1 MAQYT
6 YYNKGCHMK
15 INKII
20 NNNVISVTQ
29 NNQECVVMG
38 KGIGFQKHE
47 GDIVEESKIEKIFNL
62 SNQDL
67 SDRFKT
73 LLIEVP
79 IEIVKAVEKIIEVS
93 KVEYNKQL
101 SDTIYVALTD
111 HINFAIERQQ
121 EGMAIKNGLLWEIKK
136 FYPTEY
142 EIGIRALDWINKIV
156 GIKLPIDEAGFI
168 AIHLLN
174 AEHNNVADYNQVTEM
189 VQNLLSLVKY
199 HFRLEFDE
207 DSLTYFRFITHL
219 KFLAQRILANK
230 PLNTD
235 EIELYEIVKAKYKDA
250 FKCVKKIETFLLKK
264 YHYEMTQDEA
274 LYLTIHIQRLISR
287 NESVDN

>member
-1 MAQYT
+1 
-6 YYNKGCHMK
+6 MK
-15 INKII
+15 IDKII

-29 NNQECVVMG
+29 NNQEHVVMG
-38 KGIGFQKHE
+38 KGIGFQKQE
-47 GDIVEESKIEKIFNL
+47 GDIVEESKIDKIFDL
-62 SNQDL
+62 SSQEI

-79 IEIVKAVEKIIEVS
+79 IEVVQAVEKIIEVA
-93 KVEYNKQL
+93 KIEYNKDL

-142 EIGIRALDWINKIV
+142 EIGVRALDWIDKIV
-156 GIKLPIDEAGFI
+156 GVKLPIDEAAFV

-174 AEHNNVADYNQVTEM
+174 AEHDNLADYNQVTEM
-189 VQNLLSLVKY
+189 VQNILSLVKY
-199 HFRLEFDE
+199 HFRLDFDE
-207 DSLTYFRFITHL
+207 ESLTYFRFVTHL
-219 KFLAQRILANK
+219 KFLAQRIFSDN
-230 PLNTD
+230 PLVTS
-235 EIELYEIVKAKYKDA
+235 EIELYDIVKEKYKTA
-250 FKCVKKIETFLLKK
+250 FKCVKKIEVFLLKK
-264 YHYEMTQDEA
+264 YQYEMTRDEA

>member
-1 MAQYT
+1 
-6 YYNKGCHMK
+6 MK

-29 NNQECVVMG
+29 NNQERVVMG
-38 KGIGFQKHE
+38 KGIGFQKEE
-47 GDIVEESKIEKIFNL
+47 GDIVEESKIDKIFDLN
-62 SNQDL
+62 NQEI

-79 IEIVKAVEKIIEVS
+79 IEIVQAVEKIIEVA
-93 KVEYNKQL
+93 KIEYHKEL

-142 EIGIRALDWINKIV
+142 EIGMRGLDWIEEIA
-156 GIKLPIDEAGFI
+156 GAKLPEDEAGFI

-174 AEHNNVADYNQVTEM
+174 AEHNNLADYNHVTEM
-189 VQNLLSLVKY
+189 VQNILSLVKY
-199 HFRLEFDE
+199 HFRLDFDE
-207 DSLTYFRFITHL
+207 ESLTYFRFVTHL
-219 KFLAQRILANK
+219 KFLAQRILSTN
-230 PLNTD
+230 PLNTS
-235 EIELYEIVKAKYKDA
+235 EIELYDIVKEKYKDA
-250 FKCVKKIETFLLKK
+250 FKCVKKIEVFLMKK
-264 YHYEMTQDEA
+264 YQYEMTKDEA

-287 NESVDN
+287 NESVNN

>member
-1 MAQYT
+1 
-6 YYNKGCHMK
+6 MK

-20 NNNVISVTQ
+20 NNNVISVIQ
-29 NNQECVVMG
+29 NNHERVVMG
-38 KGIGFQKHE
+38 KGIGFQKQE

-62 SNQDL
+62 SNEEI
-67 SDRFKT
+67 SERFKT

-79 IEIVKAVEKIIEVS
+79 IEVVQAVEKIIEVA
-93 KVEYNKQL
+93 KVKYHKDL

-136 FYPTEY
+136 FYPSEY
-142 EIGIRALDWINKIV
+142 EIGMRALDWIYEIV
-156 GIKLPIDEAGFI
+156 GVTLPVDEAAFI

-174 AEHNNVADYNQVTEM
+174 AEHNNFADFNQVTEM
-189 VQNLLSLVKY
+189 VQNILSLVKY
-199 HFRLEFDE
+199 HFRLDFDE
-207 DSLTYFRFITHL
+207 ESLTYFRFVTHL
-219 KFLAQRILANK
+219 KFLAQRIISEH
-230 PLNTD
+230 PLDTS
-235 EIELYEIVKAKYKDA
+235 EIELYDIVKEKYKDA
-250 FKCVKKIETFLLKK
+250 FKCVKKIENFLLKK
-264 YHYEMTQDEA
+264 YQYDMTHDEA

>member
-1 MAQYT
+1 
-6 YYNKGCHMK
+6 MK

-29 NNQECVVMG
+29 NNHERVVMG
-38 KGIGFQKHE
+38 KGIGFQKQE

-62 SNQDL
+62 SNEEI
-67 SDRFKT
+67 SERFKT

-79 IEIVKAVEKIIEVS
+79 IEVVQAVEKIIEVA
-93 KVEYNKQL
+93 KVKYHKDL

-136 FYPTEY
+136 FYPSEY
-142 EIGIRALDWINKIV
+142 EIGMRALDWIYEIV
-156 GIKLPIDEAGFI
+156 GVTLPVDEAAFI

-174 AEHNNVADYNQVTEM
+174 AEHNNFADFNQVTEM
-189 VQNLLSLVKY
+189 VQNILSLVKY
-199 HFRLEFDE
+199 HFRLDFDE
-207 DSLTYFRFITHL
+207 ESLTYFRFVTHL
-219 KFLAQRILANK
+219 KFLAQRIISEH
-230 PLNTD
+230 PLDTS
-235 EIELYEIVKAKYKDA
+235 EVELYDIVKEKYKDA
-250 FKCVKKIETFLLKK
+250 FKCVKKIENFLLKK
-264 YHYEMTQDEA
+264 YQYDMTHDEA

>member
-1 MAQYT
+1 
-6 YYNKGCHMK
+6 MK

-29 NNQECVVMG
+29 NNQERVVMG
-38 KGIGFQKHE
+38 KGIGFQKEE
-47 GDIVEESKIEKIFNL
+47 GDIVEESKIDKIFDLN
-62 SNQDL
+62 NQEI

-79 IEIVKAVEKIIEVS
+79 IEIVQAVEKIIEVA
-93 KVEYNKQL
+93 KIEYHKEL

-142 EIGIRALDWINKIV
+142 EIGMRGLDWIEEIA
-156 GIKLPIDEAGFI
+156 GAKLPEDEAGFI

-174 AEHNNVADYNQVTEM
+174 AEHNNLADYNHVTEI
-189 VQNLLSLVKY
+189 VTEYFKFSEVSL
-199 HFRLEFDE
+199 
-207 DSLTYFRFITHL
+207 
-219 KFLAQRILANK
+219 
-230 PLNTD
+230 
-235 EIELYEIVKAKYKDA
+235 
-250 FKCVKKIETFLLKK
+250 
-264 YHYEMTQDEA
+264 
-274 LYLTIHIQRLISR
+274 
-287 NESVDN
+287 

>member
-1 MAQYT
+1 
-6 YYNKGCHMK
+6 MK

-29 NNQECVVMG
+29 NNQERVVMG
-38 KGIGFQKHE
+38 KGIGFQKEE
-47 GDIVEESKIEKIFNL
+47 GDIVEESKIDKIFDLN
-62 SNQDL
+62 NQEI

-79 IEIVKAVEKIIEVS
+79 IEVVQAVEKIIEVA
-93 KVEYNKQL
+93 KIEYHKEL
-101 SDTIYVALTD
+101 SDTIYVTLTD

-121 EGMAIKNGLLWEIKK
+121 EGMAIKKGLLWEIKK

-142 EIGIRALDWINKIV
+142 EVGMRGLEWIEEIAGV
-156 GIKLPIDEAGFI
+156 KLPADEAGFI

-174 AEHNNVADYNQVTEM
+174 AEHNNLADYNQVTEM
-189 VQNLLSLVKY
+189 VQNILSLVKY
-199 HFRLEFDE
+199 HFRLDFDE
-207 DSLTYFRFITHL
+207 ESLTYFRFVTHL
-219 KFLAQRILANK
+219 KFLAQRILSKN
-230 PLNTD
+230 PLNTS
-235 EIELYEIVKAKYKDA
+235 EIELYDIVKEKYKDA
-250 FKCVKKIETFLLKK
+250 FKCVKKIEVFLMKK
-264 YHYEMTQDEA
+264 YQYEMTKDEV

>member
-1 MAQYT
+1 
-6 YYNKGCHMK
+6 MK

-29 NNQECVVMG
+29 NNQERVVMG
-38 KGIGFQKHE
+38 KGIGFQKEE
-47 GDIVEESKIEKIFNL
+47 GDIVEESKIDKIFDLN
-62 SNQDL
+62 NQEI

-79 IEIVKAVEKIIEVS
+79 IEVVQAVEKIIEVA
-93 KVEYNKQL
+93 KIEYHKEL
-101 SDTIYVALTD
+101 SDTIYIALTD

-142 EIGIRALDWINKIV
+142 EVGMRGLDWIEEIAGV
-156 GIKLPIDEAGFI
+156 KLPADEAGFI
-168 AIHLLN
+168 AIHFLN
-174 AEHNNVADYNQVTEM
+174 AEHNNLADYNHVTEM
-189 VQNLLSLVKY
+189 VQNILSLVKY
-199 HFRLEFDE
+199 HFRLDFDE
-207 DSLTYFRFITHL
+207 ESLTYFRFVTHL
-219 KFLAQRILANK
+219 KFLAQRILSKN
-230 PLNTD
+230 PLNTS
-235 EIELYEIVKAKYKDA
+235 EIELYDIVKEKYKDA
-250 FKCVKKIETFLLKK
+250 FKCVKKIEVFLMKK
-264 YHYEMTQDEA
+264 YQYEMTKDEA

>member
-1 MAQYT
+1 
-6 YYNKGCHMK
+6 MK
-15 INKII
+15 IDKII

-29 NNQECVVMG
+29 NNQEHVVMG
-38 KGIGFQKHE
+38 KGIGFQKQE
-47 GDIVEESKIEKIFNL
+47 GDIVEESKIDKIFDL
-62 SNQDL
+62 SSQEI

-79 IEIVKAVEKIIEVS
+79 IEVVQAVEKIIEVA
-93 KVEYNKQL
+93 KIEYNKDL

-136 FYPTEY
+136 FFPTEY
-142 EIGIRALDWINKIV
+142 EIGVRALDWIDEIV
-156 GIKLPIDEAGFI
+156 GVKLPIDEAAFV

-174 AEHNNVADYNQVTEM
+174 AEHNNLADYNQVTEM
-189 VQNLLSLVKY
+189 VQNILSLVKY
-199 HFRLEFDE
+199 HFRLDFDE
-207 DSLTYFRFITHL
+207 ESLTYFRFVTHL
-219 KFLAQRILANK
+219 KFLAQRIFSDN
-230 PLNTD
+230 PLDTS
-235 EIELYEIVKAKYKDA
+235 EIELYDIVKEKYKTA
-250 FKCVKKIETFLLKK
+250 FKCVKKIEVFLLKK
-264 YHYEMTQDEA
+264 YQYEMTRDEA

>member
-1 MAQYT
+1 
-6 YYNKGCHMK
+6 MK

-29 NNQECVVMG
+29 NNQERVVMG
-38 KGIGFQKHE
+38 KGIGFQKEE
-47 GDIVEESKIEKIFNL
+47 GDIVEESKIDKIFDLN
-62 SNQDL
+62 NQEI

-79 IEIVKAVEKIIEVS
+79 IEIVQAVEKIIEVA
-93 KVEYNKQL
+93 KIEYHKEL

-111 HINFAIERQQ
+111 HINFAIERQE

-142 EIGIRALDWINKIV
+142 EIGMRGLDWIEEIA
-156 GIKLPIDEAGFI
+156 GAKLPEDEAGFI

-174 AEHNNVADYNQVTEM
+174 AEHNNLADYNHVTEM
-189 VQNLLSLVKY
+189 VQNILSLVKY
-199 HFRLEFDE
+199 HFRLDFDE
-207 DSLTYFRFITHL
+207 ESLTYFRFVTHL
-219 KFLAQRILANK
+219 KFLAQRILSKN
-230 PLNTD
+230 PLNTS
-235 EIELYEIVKAKYKDA
+235 EIELYDIVKEKYKDA
-250 FKCVKKIETFLLKK
+250 FKCVKKIEVFLMKK
-264 YHYEMTQDEA
+264 YQYEMTKDEA

>member
-1 MAQYT
+1 
-6 YYNKGCHMK
+6 MK

-29 NNQECVVMG
+29 NNQERVVMG
-38 KGIGFQKHE
+38 KGIGFQKEE
-47 GDIVEESKIEKIFNL
+47 GDIVEESKIDKIFDLN
-62 SNQDL
+62 NQEI

-79 IEIVKAVEKIIEVS
+79 IEIVQAVEKIIEVA
-93 KVEYNKQL
+93 KIEYHKEL

-142 EIGIRALDWINKIV
+142 EIGMRGLDWIEEIA
-156 GIKLPIDEAGFI
+156 GAKLPEDEAGFI

-174 AEHNNVADYNQVTEM
+174 AEHNNLADYNHVTEM
-189 VQNLLSLVKY
+189 VQNILSLVKY
-199 HFRLEFDE
+199 HFRLDFDE
-207 DSLTYFRFITHL
+207 ESLTYFRFVTHL
-219 KFLAQRILANK
+219 KFLAQRILSKN
-230 PLNTD
+230 PLNTS
-235 EIELYEIVKAKYKDA
+235 EIELYDIVKEKYKDA
-250 FKCVKKIETFLLKK
+250 FKCVKKIEVFLMKK
-264 YHYEMTQDEA
+264 YQYEMTKDEA

>member
-1 MAQYT
+1 
-6 YYNKGCHMK
+6 MK

-29 NNQECVVMG
+29 NNQERVVMG
-38 KGIGFQKHE
+38 KGIGFQKEE
-47 GDIVEESKIEKIFNL
+47 GDIVEESKIDKIFDLN
-62 SNQDL
+62 NQEI

-79 IEIVKAVEKIIEVS
+79 IEIVQAVEKIIEVA
-93 KVEYNKQL
+93 KIEYHKEL

-142 EIGIRALDWINKIV
+142 EIGMRGLDWIEEIA
-156 GIKLPIDEAGFI
+156 GAKLPEDEAGFI

-174 AEHNNVADYNQVTEM
+174 AEHNNLADYNHVTEM
-189 VQNLLSLVKY
+189 VQNILSLVKY
-199 HFRLEFDE
+199 HFRLDFDE
-207 DSLTYFRFITHL
+207 ESLTYFRFVTHL
-219 KFLAQRILANK
+219 KFLAQRILSTN
-230 PLNTD
+230 PLNTS
-235 EIELYEIVKAKYKDA
+235 EIELYDIVKEKYKDA
-250 FKCVKKIETFLLKK
+250 FKCVKKIEVFLMKK
-264 YHYEMTQDEA
+264 YQYEMTKDEA

>member
-1 MAQYT
+1 
-6 YYNKGCHMK
+6 MK

-29 NNQECVVMG
+29 NNQERVVMG
-38 KGIGFQKHE
+38 KGIGFQKEE
-47 GDIVEESKIEKIFNL
+47 GDIVEESKIDKIFDLN
-62 SNQDL
+62 NQEI

-79 IEIVKAVEKIIEVS
+79 IEIVQAVEKIIEVA
-93 KVEYNKQL
+93 KIEYHKEL

-142 EIGIRALDWINKIV
+142 EIGMRGLDWIEEIA
-156 GIKLPIDEAGFI
+156 GAKLPEDEAGFI

-174 AEHNNVADYNQVTEM
+174 AEHNNLADYNHVTEM
-189 VQNLLSLVKY
+189 VQNILSLVKY
-199 HFRLEFDE
+199 HFRLDFDE
-207 DSLTYFRFITHL
+207 ESLTYFRFVTHL
-219 KFLAQRILANK
+219 NFLAQRILSKN
-230 PLNTD
+230 PLNTS
-235 EIELYEIVKAKYKDA
+235 EIELYDIVKEKYKDA
-250 FKCVKKIETFLLKK
+250 FKCVKKIEVFLMKK
-264 YHYEMTQDEA
+264 YQYEMTKDEV

>member
-1 MAQYT
+1 
-6 YYNKGCHMK
+6 MK
-15 INKII
+15 IDKII
-20 NNNVISVTQ
+20 NNNVLSVIQ
-29 NNQECVVMG
+29 NNQEHVVMG
-38 KGIGFQKHE
+38 KGIGFQKQE
-47 GDIVEESKIEKIFNL
+47 GDIVEESKIDKIFDL
-62 SNQDL
+62 SSQEI

-79 IEIVKAVEKIIEVS
+79 IEVVQAVEKIIEVA
-93 KVEYNKQL
+93 KIEYNKDL

-142 EIGIRALDWINKIV
+142 EIGVRALDWIDEIV
-156 GIKLPIDEAGFI
+156 GVKLPIDEAAFV

-174 AEHNNVADYNQVTEM
+174 AEHNNLADYNQVTEM
-189 VQNLLSLVKY
+189 VQNILSLVKY
-199 HFRLEFDE
+199 HFRLDFDE
-207 DSLTYFRFITHL
+207 ESLTYFRFVTHL
-219 KFLAQRILANK
+219 KFLAQRIFSDN
-230 PLNTD
+230 PLDTS
-235 EIELYEIVKAKYKDA
+235 EIELYDIVKVKYKTA
-250 FKCVKKIETFLLKK
+250 FKCVKKIEVFLLKK
-264 YHYEMTQDEA
+264 YQYEMTRDEA

>member
-1 MAQYT
+1 
-6 YYNKGCHMK
+6 MK

-29 NNQECVVMG
+29 NNQERVVMG
-38 KGIGFQKHE
+38 KGIGFQKEE
-47 GDIVEESKIEKIFNL
+47 GDIVEESKIDKIFDLN
-62 SNQDL
+62 NQEI

-79 IEIVKAVEKIIEVS
+79 IEIVQAVEKIIEVA
-93 KVEYNKQL
+93 KIEYHKEL

-142 EIGIRALDWINKIV
+142 EIGMRGLDWIEEIA
-156 GIKLPIDEAGFI
+156 GAKLPEDEAGFI

-174 AEHNNVADYNQVTEM
+174 AEHNNLADYNHVTEM
-189 VQNLLSLVKY
+189 VQNILSLVKY
-199 HFRLEFDE
+199 HFRLDFDE
-207 DSLTYFRFITHL
+207 ESLTYFRFVTHL
-219 KFLAQRILANK
+219 KFLAQRILSKN
-230 PLNTD
+230 PLNTS
-235 EIELYEIVKAKYKDA
+235 EIELYDIVKEKYKDA
-250 FKCVKKIETFLLKK
+250 FNCVKKIEVFLMKK
-264 YHYEMTQDEA
+264 YQYEMTKDEA

>member
-1 MAQYT
+1 
-6 YYNKGCHMK
+6 MK

-29 NNQECVVMG
+29 NNQERVVMG
-38 KGIGFQKHE
+38 KGIGFQKEE
-47 GDIVEESKIEKIFNL
+47 GDIVEESKIDKIFDLN
-62 SNQDL
+62 NQEI

-79 IEIVKAVEKIIEVS
+79 IEIVQAVEKIIEVA
-93 KVEYNKQL
+93 KIEYHKEL

-142 EIGIRALDWINKIV
+142 EIGMRGLDWIEEIA
-156 GIKLPIDEAGFI
+156 GAKLPEDEAGFI

-174 AEHNNVADYNQVTEM
+174 AEHNNLADYNHVTEM
-189 VQNLLSLVKY
+189 VQNILSLVKY
-199 HFRLEFDE
+199 HFRLDFDE
-207 DSLTYFRFITHL
+207 ESLTYFRFVTHL
-219 KFLAQRILANK
+219 KFLAQRILSKN
-230 PLNTD
+230 PLNTS
-235 EIELYEIVKAKYKDA
+235 EIELYDIVKEKYKDA
-250 FKCVKKIETFLLKK
+250 FKCVKKIEVFLMKK
-264 YHYEMTQDEA
+264 YQYEMTKDEV

>member
-1 MAQYT
+1 
-6 YYNKGCHMK
+6 MK

-29 NNQECVVMG
+29 NNQERVVMG
-38 KGIGFQKHE
+38 KGIGFQKEE
-47 GDIVEESKIEKIFNL
+47 GDIVEESKIDKIFDLN
-62 SNQDL
+62 NQEI

-79 IEIVKAVEKIIEVS
+79 IEVVQAVEKIIEVA
-93 KVEYNKQL
+93 KIEYHKEL

-142 EIGIRALDWINKIV
+142 EIGMRGLGWIEEIA
-156 GIKLPIDEAGFI
+156 GTKLPEDEAGFI

-174 AEHNNVADYNQVTEM
+174 AEHNNLADYNHVTEM
-189 VQNLLSLVKY
+189 VQNILSLVKY
-199 HFRLEFDE
+199 HFRLDFDE
-207 DSLTYFRFITHL
+207 ESLTYFRFVTHL
-219 KFLAQRILANK
+219 KFLAQRILSKN
-230 PLNTD
+230 PLNTS
-235 EIELYEIVKAKYKDA
+235 EIELYDIVKEKYKDA
-250 FKCVKKIETFLLKK
+250 FKCVKKIEVFLMKK
-264 YHYEMTQDEA
+264 YQYEMTKDEA

>member
-1 MAQYT
+1 
-6 YYNKGCHMK
+6 MK

-20 NNNVISVTQ
+20 NNNVISVIQ
-29 NNQECVVMG
+29 NNRERVVMG
-38 KGIGFQKHE
+38 KGIGFQKQE

-62 SNQDL
+62 SNEEI
-67 SDRFKT
+67 SERFKT

-79 IEIVKAVEKIIEVS
+79 IEVVQAVEKIIEVA
-93 KVEYNKQL
+93 KVKYHKDL

-136 FYPTEY
+136 FYPSEY
-142 EIGIRALDWINKIV
+142 EIGMRALDWIYEIV
-156 GIKLPIDEAGFI
+156 GVTLPVDEAAFI

-174 AEHNNVADYNQVTEM
+174 AEHNNFADFNQVTEM
-189 VQNLLSLVKY
+189 VQNILSLVKY
-199 HFRLEFDE
+199 HFRLDFDE
-207 DSLTYFRFITHL
+207 ESLTYFRFVTHL
-219 KFLAQRILANK
+219 KFLAQRIISEH
-230 PLNTD
+230 PLDTS
-235 EIELYEIVKAKYKDA
+235 EVELYDIVKEKYKDA
-250 FKCVKKIETFLLKK
+250 FKCVKKIENFLLKK
-264 YHYEMTQDEA
+264 YQYDMTHDEA

>member
-1 MAQYT
+1 
-6 YYNKGCHMK
+6 MK
-15 INKII
+15 IDKII

-29 NNQECVVMG
+29 NNQEHVVMG
-38 KGIGFQKHE
+38 KGIGFQKQE
-47 GDIVEESKIEKIFNL
+47 GDIVEESKIDKIFDL
-62 SNQDL
+62 SSQEI

-79 IEIVKAVEKIIEVS
+79 IEVVQAVEKIIEAA
-93 KVEYNKQL
+93 KIEYNKDL

-142 EIGIRALDWINKIV
+142 EIGVRALDWIDEIV
-156 GIKLPIDEAGFI
+156 GVKLPIDEAAFV

-174 AEHNNVADYNQVTEM
+174 AEHNNLADYNQVTEM
-189 VQNLLSLVKY
+189 VQNILSLVKY
-199 HFRLEFDE
+199 HFRLDFDE
-207 DSLTYFRFITHL
+207 ESLTYFRFVTHL
-219 KFLAQRILANK
+219 KFLAQRIFSDN
-230 PLNTD
+230 PLDTS
-235 EIELYEIVKAKYKDA
+235 EIELYDIVKVKYKTA
-250 FKCVKKIETFLLKK
+250 FKCVKKIEVFLLKK
-264 YHYEMTQDEA
+264 YQYEMTRDEA

>member
-1 MAQYT
+1 
-6 YYNKGCHMK
+6 MK

-20 NNNVISVTQ
+20 NNNVISVIQ
-29 NNQECVVMG
+29 NNRERVVMG
-38 KGIGFQKHE
+38 KGIGFQKQE

-62 SNQDL
+62 SNEEI
-67 SDRFKT
+67 SERFKT

-79 IEIVKAVEKIIEVS
+79 IEVVQAVEKIIEVA
-93 KVEYNKQL
+93 KVKYHKDL

-136 FYPTEY
+136 FYPSEY
-142 EIGIRALDWINKIV
+142 EIGMRALDWIYEIV
-156 GIKLPIDEAGFI
+156 GVTLPVDEAAFI

-174 AEHNNVADYNQVTEM
+174 AEHNNFADFNQVTEM
-189 VQNLLSLVKY
+189 VQNILSLVKY
-199 HFRLEFDE
+199 HFRLDFDE
-207 DSLTYFRFITHL
+207 ESLTYFRFVTHL
-219 KFLAQRILANK
+219 KFLAQRIISEH
-230 PLNTD
+230 PLDTS
-235 EIELYEIVKAKYKDA
+235 EVELYDIVKEKYKDA
-250 FKCVKKIETFLLKK
+250 FKCVKKIENFLLKK
-264 YHYEMTQDEA
+264 YQYDMTYDEA

>member
-1 MAQYT
+1 
-6 YYNKGCHMK
+6 MK

-29 NNQECVVMG
+29 NNQEHVVMG
-38 KGIGFQKHE
+38 KGIGFQKQE
-47 GDIVEESKIEKIFNL
+47 GDIVEESKIDKIFDL
-62 SNQDL
+62 SNQEI

-79 IEIVKAVEKIIEVS
+79 IEVVQAVEKIIEVA
-93 KVEYNKQL
+93 KIEYHKEL

-142 EIGIRALDWINKIV
+142 EIGMRGLDWIEEIA
-156 GIKLPIDEAGFI
+156 GAKLPEDEAGFI

-174 AEHNNVADYNQVTEM
+174 AEHNNLADYNQVTEM
-189 VQNLLSLVKY
+189 VQNILSLVKY
-199 HFRLEFDE
+199 HFRLDFDE
-207 DSLTYFRFITHL
+207 ESLTYFRFVTHL
-219 KFLAQRILANK
+219 KFLAQRILSEN
-230 PLNTD
+230 PLNTS
-235 EIELYEIVKAKYKDA
+235 EIELYDIVKEKYKNA
-250 FKCVKKIETFLLKK
+250 FKCVKKIEVFLMKK
-264 YHYEMTQDEA
+264 YQYEMTKDEA

>member
-1 MAQYT
+1 
-6 YYNKGCHMK
+6 MK

-29 NNQECVVMG
+29 NNQERVVMG
-38 KGIGFQKHE
+38 KGIGFQKEE
-47 GDIVEESKIEKIFNL
+47 GDIVEESKIDKIFDLN
-62 SNQDL
+62 NQEI

-79 IEIVKAVEKIIEVS
+79 IEVVQAVEKIIEVA
-93 KVEYNKQL
+93 KIEYHKEL

-142 EIGIRALDWINKIV
+142 EVGMRGLEWIEEIV
-156 GIKLPIDEAGFI
+156 GVKLPADEAGFI

-174 AEHNNVADYNQVTEM
+174 AEHNNLADYNQVTEM
-189 VQNLLSLVKY
+189 VQNILSLVKY
-199 HFRLEFDE
+199 HFRLDFDE
-207 DSLTYFRFITHL
+207 ESLTYFRFVTHL
-219 KFLAQRILANK
+219 KFLAQRILSKN
-230 PLNTD
+230 PLNTS
-235 EIELYEIVKAKYKDA
+235 EIELYDIVKEKYKDA
-250 FKCVKKIETFLLKK
+250 FKCVKKIEVFLMKK
-264 YHYEMTQDEA
+264 YQYEMTKDEA

>member
-1 MAQYT
+1 
-6 YYNKGCHMK
+6 MK
-15 INKII
+15 IDKII

-29 NNQECVVMG
+29 NNQEHVVMG
-38 KGIGFQKHE
+38 KGIGFQKQE
-47 GDIVEESKIEKIFNL
+47 GDIVEESKIDKIFDL
-62 SNQDL
+62 SSQEI

-79 IEIVKAVEKIIEVS
+79 IEVVQAVEKIIEVA
-93 KVEYNKQL
+93 KIEYNKDL

-142 EIGIRALDWINKIV
+142 EIGVRALDWIDKIV
-156 GIKLPIDEAGFI
+156 GVKLPIDEAAFV

-174 AEHNNVADYNQVTEM
+174 AEHNNLADYNQVTEM
-189 VQNLLSLVKY
+189 VQNILSLVKY
-199 HFRLEFDE
+199 HFRLDFDE
-207 DSLTYFRFITHL
+207 ESLTYFRFVTHL
-219 KFLAQRILANK
+219 KFLAQRIFSDN
-230 PLNTD
+230 PLDTS
-235 EIELYEIVKAKYKDA
+235 EIELYDIVKEKYKTA
-250 FKCVKKIETFLLKK
+250 FKCVKKIEVFLLKK
-264 YHYEMTQDEA
+264 YQYEMTRDEA

>member
-1 MAQYT
+1 
-6 YYNKGCHMK
+6 MK

-29 NNQECVVMG
+29 NNQERVVMG
-38 KGIGFQKHE
+38 KGIGFQKEE
-47 GDIVEESKIEKIFNL
+47 GDIVEESKIDKIFDLN
-62 SNQDL
+62 NQEI

-79 IEIVKAVEKIIEVS
+79 IEIVQAVEKIIEVA
-93 KVEYNKQL
+93 KIEYHKEL

-142 EIGIRALDWINKIV
+142 EIGMRGLDWIEEIA
-156 GIKLPIDEAGFI
+156 GAKLPEDEAGFI

-174 AEHNNVADYNQVTEM
+174 AEHNNLADYNHVTEM
-189 VQNLLSLVKY
+189 VQNILSLVKY
-199 HFRLEFDE
+199 HFRLDFDE
-207 DSLTYFRFITHL
+207 ESLTYFRFVTHL
-219 KFLAQRILANK
+219 KFLAQRILSKN
-230 PLNTD
+230 PLNTS
-235 EIELYEIVKAKYKDA
+235 EIELYDIVKEKYKDA
-250 FKCVKKIETFLLKK
+250 FKCVKKIEVFLMKK
-264 YHYEMTQDEA
+264 YQYEMTKDEA

-287 NESVDN
+287 NESVDI

>member
-1 MAQYT
+1 
-6 YYNKGCHMK
+6 MK
-15 INKII
+15 IDKII

-29 NNQECVVMG
+29 NNQEHVVMG
-38 KGIGFQKHE
+38 KGIGFQKQE
-47 GDIVEESKIEKIFNL
+47 GDIVEESKIDKIFDL
-62 SNQDL
+62 SSQEI

-79 IEIVKAVEKIIEVS
+79 IEVVQAVEKIIEVA
-93 KVEYNKQL
+93 KIEYNKDL

-142 EIGIRALDWINKIV
+142 EIGVRALDWIDEIV
-156 GIKLPIDEAGFI
+156 GVKLPIDEAAFV

-174 AEHNNVADYNQVTEM
+174 AEHNNLADYNQVTEM
-189 VQNLLSLVKY
+189 VQNILSLVKY
-199 HFRLEFDE
+199 HFRLNFDE
-207 DSLTYFRFITHL
+207 ESLTYFRFVTHL
-219 KFLAQRILANK
+219 KFLAQRIFSDN
-230 PLNTD
+230 PLDTS
-235 EIELYEIVKAKYKDA
+235 EIELYDIVKEKYKTA
-250 FKCVKKIETFLLKK
+250 FKCVKKIEVFLLKK
-264 YHYEMTQDEA
+264 YQYEMTRDEA

>member
-1 MAQYT
+1 
-6 YYNKGCHMK
+6 MK

-20 NNNVISVTQ
+20 NNNVISVIQ
-29 NNQECVVMG
+29 NNRERVVMG
-38 KGIGFQKHE
+38 KGIGFQKQE

-62 SNQDL
+62 SNEEI
-67 SDRFKT
+67 SERFKT

-79 IEIVKAVEKIIEVS
+79 IEVVQAVEKIIEVA
-93 KVEYNKQL
+93 KVKYHKDL

-136 FYPTEY
+136 FYPSEY
-142 EIGIRALDWINKIV
+142 EIGMRALDWIYEIV
-156 GIKLPIDEAGFI
+156 GVTLPVDEAAFI

-174 AEHNNVADYNQVTEM
+174 AEHHNFADFNQVTEM
-189 VQNLLSLVKY
+189 VQNILSLVKY
-199 HFRLEFDE
+199 HFRLDFDE
-207 DSLTYFRFITHL
+207 ESLTYFRFVTHL
-219 KFLAQRILANK
+219 KFLAQRIISEH
-230 PLNTD
+230 PLDTS
-235 EIELYEIVKAKYKDA
+235 EIELYDIVKEKYKDA
-250 FKCVKKIETFLLKK
+250 FKCVNKIENFLLKK
-264 YHYEMTQDEA
+264 YQYDMTHDEA

>member
-1 MAQYT
+1 
-6 YYNKGCHMK
+6 MK

-29 NNQECVVMG
+29 NNQERVVMG
-38 KGIGFQKHE
+38 KGIGFQKEE
-47 GDIVEESKIEKIFNL
+47 GDIVEESKIDKIFDLN
-62 SNQDL
+62 NQEI

-79 IEIVKAVEKIIEVS
+79 IEIVQAVEKIIEVA
-93 KVEYNKQL
+93 KIEYHKEL

-142 EIGIRALDWINKIV
+142 EIGMRGLDWIEEIA
-156 GIKLPIDEAGFI
+156 GAKLPEDEAGFI

-174 AEHNNVADYNQVTEM
+174 AEHNNLADYNHVTEM
-189 VQNLLSLVKY
+189 VQNILSLVKY
-199 HFRLEFDE
+199 HFRLDFDE
-207 DSLTYFRFITHL
+207 ESLTYFRFVTHL
-219 KFLAQRILANK
+219 KFLAQRILSKN
-230 PLNTD
+230 PLNTS
-235 EIELYEIVKAKYKDA
+235 EIELYDIVKEKYKDA
-250 FKCVKKIETFLLKK
+250 FKCVKKIEVFLMKK
-264 YHYEMTQDEA
+264 YQYEMTKDEA

-287 NESVDN
+287 NASVDN

>member
-1 MAQYT
+1 
-6 YYNKGCHMK
+6 MK

-29 NNQECVVMG
+29 NNQERVVMG
-38 KGIGFQKHE
+38 KGIGFQKEE
-47 GDIVEESKIEKIFNL
+47 GDIVEESKIDKIFDLNNQEI
-62 SNQDL
+62 SN
-67 SDRFKT
+67 RFKT

-79 IEIVKAVEKIIEVS
+79 IEIVQAVEKIIEVA
-93 KVEYNKQL
+93 KIEYHKEL

-142 EIGIRALDWINKIV
+142 EIGMRGLDWIEEIA
-156 GIKLPIDEAGFI
+156 GAKLPEDEAGFI

-174 AEHNNVADYNQVTEM
+174 AEHNNLADYNHVTEM
-189 VQNLLSLVKY
+189 VQNILSLVKY
-199 HFRLEFDE
+199 HFRLDFDE
-207 DSLTYFRFITHL
+207 ESLTYFRFVTHL
-219 KFLAQRILANK
+219 KFLAQRILSKN
-230 PLNTD
+230 PLNTS
-235 EIELYEIVKAKYKDA
+235 EIELYDIVKEKYKDA
-250 FKCVKKIETFLLKK
+250 FKCVKKIEVFLMKK
-264 YHYEMTQDEA
+264 YQYEMTKDEA

>member
-1 MAQYT
+1 
-6 YYNKGCHMK
+6 MK

-20 NNNVISVTQ
+20 NNNVISVIQ
-29 NNQECVVMG
+29 NNRERVVMG
-38 KGIGFQKHE
+38 KGIGFQKQE

-62 SNQDL
+62 SNEEI
-67 SDRFKT
+67 SERFKT

-79 IEIVKAVEKIIEVS
+79 IEVVQAVEKIIEVA
-93 KVEYNKQL
+93 KVKYHKDL

-136 FYPTEY
+136 FYPSEY
-142 EIGIRALDWINKIV
+142 EIGMRALDWIYEIV
-156 GIKLPIDEAGFI
+156 GVTLPVDEAAFI

-174 AEHNNVADYNQVTEM
+174 AEHNNFADFNQVTEM
-189 VQNLLSLVKY
+189 VQNILSLVKY
-199 HFRLEFDE
+199 HFRLDFDE
-207 DSLTYFRFITHL
+207 ESLTYFRFVTHL
-219 KFLAQRILANK
+219 KFLAQRIISEH
-230 PLNTD
+230 PLDTS
-235 EIELYEIVKAKYKDA
+235 EIELYDIVKEKYKDA
-250 FKCVKKIETFLLKK
+250 FKCVNKIENFLLKK
-264 YHYEMTQDEA
+264 YQYDMTHDEA

>member
-1 MAQYT
+1 
-6 YYNKGCHMK
+6 MK
-15 INKII
+15 IDKII

-29 NNQECVVMG
+29 NNKEHVVMG
-38 KGIGFQKHE
+38 KGIGFQKQE
-47 GDIVEESKIEKIFNL
+47 GDIVEESKIDKIFDL
-62 SNQDL
+62 SSQEI

-79 IEIVKAVEKIIEVS
+79 IEVVQAVEKIIEVA
-93 KVEYNKQL
+93 KIEYNKDL

-142 EIGIRALDWINKIV
+142 EIGVRALDWIDEIV
-156 GIKLPIDEAGFI
+156 GVKLPIDEAAFV

-174 AEHNNVADYNQVTEM
+174 AEHNNLADYNQVTEM
-189 VQNLLSLVKY
+189 VQNILSLVKY
-199 HFRLEFDE
+199 HFRLDFDE
-207 DSLTYFRFITHL
+207 ESLTYFRFVTHL
-219 KFLAQRILANK
+219 KFLAQRIFSDN
-230 PLNTD
+230 PLDTS
-235 EIELYEIVKAKYKDA
+235 EIELYDIVKVKYKTA
-250 FKCVKKIETFLLKK
+250 FKCVKKIEVFLLKK
-264 YHYEMTQDEA
+264 YQYEMTRDEA

>member
-1 MAQYT
+1 
-6 YYNKGCHMK
+6 MK
-15 INKII
+15 IDKII

-29 NNQECVVMG
+29 NNQEHVVMG
-38 KGIGFQKHE
+38 KGIGFQKQE
-47 GDIVEESKIEKIFNL
+47 GDIVEESKIDKIFDL
-62 SNQDL
+62 SSQEI

-79 IEIVKAVEKIIEVS
+79 IEVVQAVEKIIEVA
-93 KVEYNKQL
+93 KIEYNKDL

-142 EIGIRALDWINKIV
+142 EIGVRALDWIDEIV
-156 GIKLPIDEAGFI
+156 GVKLPIDEAAFV

-174 AEHNNVADYNQVTEM
+174 AEHNNLADYNQVTEM
-189 VQNLLSLVKY
+189 VQNILSLVKY
-199 HFRLEFDE
+199 HFRLDFDE
-207 DSLTYFRFITHL
+207 ESLTYFRFVTHL
-219 KFLAQRILANK
+219 KFLAQRIFSDN
-230 PLNTD
+230 PLDTS
-235 EIELYEIVKAKYKDA
+235 EIELYDIVKVKYKTA
-250 FKCVKKIETFLLKK
+250 FKCVKKNEVFLLKK
-264 YHYEMTQDEA
+264 YQYEMTRDEA

>member
-1 MAQYT
+1 M

-29 NNQECVVMG
+29 NNQERVVMG
-38 KGIGFQKHE
+38 KGIGFQKQA
-47 GDIVEESKIEKIFNL
+47 GDIVEESKIDKIFDLN
-62 SNQDL
+62 NQEI

-79 IEIVKAVEKIIEVS
+79 IEVVQAVEKIIEVA
-93 KVEYNKQL
+93 KIEYHKKL

-121 EGMAIKNGLLWEIKK
+121 EGLAIKNGLLWEIKK

-142 EIGIRALDWINKIV
+142 EVGMRGLDWIYEIAGV
-156 GIKLPIDEAGFI
+156 KLPEDEAGFI

-174 AEHNNVADYNQVTEM
+174 AENNNLADYNQVTEM
-189 VQNLLSLVKY
+189 VQNILSLVKY
-199 HFRLEFDE
+199 HFRLDFDE
-207 DSLTYFRFITHL
+207 ESLTYFRFVTHL
-219 KFLAQRILANK
+219 KFLAQRILSKN
-230 PLNTD
+230 PLNTS
-235 EIELYEIVKAKYKDA
+235 EIELYEIVKEKYKDA
-250 FKCVKKIETFLLKK
+250 FTCVKKIEVFLMKK
-264 YHYEMTQDEA
+264 YQYEMTKDEA

-287 NESVDN
+287 N

>member
-1 MAQYT
+1 
-6 YYNKGCHMK
+6 MK

-29 NNQECVVMG
+29 NNQERVVMG
-38 KGIGFQKHE
+38 KGIGFQKEE
-47 GDIVEESKIEKIFNL
+47 GDIVEESKIDKIFDLN
-62 SNQDL
+62 NQEI

-79 IEIVKAVEKIIEVS
+79 IEVVQAVEKIIEVA
-93 KVEYNKQL
+93 KIEYHKEL

-142 EIGIRALDWINKIV
+142 EVGMRGLEWIEEIA
-156 GIKLPIDEAGFI
+156 GAKLSEDEAGFI

-174 AEHNNVADYNQVTEM
+174 AEHNNLADYNQVTEM
-189 VQNLLSLVKY
+189 VQNILSLVKY
-199 HFRLEFDE
+199 HFRLDFDE
-207 DSLTYFRFITHL
+207 ESLTYFRFVTHL
-219 KFLAQRILANK
+219 KFLAQRILSKN
-230 PLNTD
+230 PLNTS
-235 EIELYEIVKAKYKDA
+235 EIELYDIVKEKYKDA
-250 FKCVKKIETFLLKK
+250 FKCVKKIEVFLMKK
-264 YHYEMTQDEA
+264 YQYEMTKDEV